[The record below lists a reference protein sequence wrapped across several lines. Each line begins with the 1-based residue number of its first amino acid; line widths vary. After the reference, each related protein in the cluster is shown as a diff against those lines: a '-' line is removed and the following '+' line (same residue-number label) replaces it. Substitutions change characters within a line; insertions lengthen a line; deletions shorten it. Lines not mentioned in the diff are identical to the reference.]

1 MHAIYILPQISVHRF
16 PDDSTK
22 AQCAPNPQNAL
33 GERFV
38 EPSTFGGCPPAV
50 HLCVYANALNRL
62 RTNPA
67 RRSEYG
73 TIKLQC
79 RVPSDTMSLYI
90 GVAIRGCQKKRCPSL
105 LSGTASPPPFFQL
118 IGNLIASFFRIGN
131 CVTQTHVE

>member
-1 MHAIYILPQISVHRF
+1 MRAIYMLPQISVHRF

-22 AQCAPNPQNAL
+22 AQCAPNPQKAL

-38 EPSTFGGCPPAV
+38 EPSTCGGCPPAV

-79 RVPSDTMSLYI
+79 RVLSDTM
-90 GVAIRGCQKKRCPSL
+90 
-105 LSGTASPPPFFQL
+105 
-118 IGNLIASFFRIGN
+118 
-131 CVTQTHVE
+131 